1 MLTAPLE
8 ASCSHTGNDYVLN
21 HVHLRSHAGD
31 NRDTTRFCG
40 MAQSHNAMEVYTNPK
55 DFISAQLVSTRDI
68 SAGPWNDWFT
78 GE

>member
-1 MLTAPLE
+1 
-8 ASCSHTGNDYVLN
+8 
-21 HVHLRSHAGD
+21 
-31 NRDTTRFCG
+31 
-40 MAQSHNAMEVYTNPK
+40 MEVYTNPK